1 MIHVVTRAMT
11 LTSVLVIVLCGD
23 KGDDSNIGTGDRAV
37 W

>member
-1 MIHVVTRAMT
+1 MN
-11 LTSVLVIVLCGD
+11 LTSVLVIELCGD